1 MNYSPLTMT
10 AQVAHT
16 VRDFQQQRTGH
27 TPKSVT
33 VVLSEG
39 VMLVTLHE
47 ALTPAEIILCQT
59 DKGLARLRD
68 FHRDSIRASLGP
80 LGTEIERIAGVA
92 LQEVVA
98 DIEPATGDIVH
109 IFTTGTLLQ
118 VFKLTG
124 CLSAETWVGSE
135 RDPA

>member
-10 AQVAHT
+10 AQVAHA

-39 VMLVTLHE
+39 VMVVTLHE

-59 DKGLARLRD
+59 DKGLTRLRD
-68 FHRDSIRASLGP
+68 FHRDLIRGSLGP
-80 LGTEIERIAGVA
+80 LGIEIERIAGVT

-124 CLSAETWVGSE
+124 DLSTETWVGIESE
-135 RDPA
+135 LA